1 MIYNDEVN
9 SLGVQVKAIQE
20 QNDKLEEKVRE
31 QQTIILDKESI
42 LEKLQSRHQINN
54 NDGAEDSKY
63 G

>member
-42 LEKLQSRHQINN
+42 LEKLQSRHQINT